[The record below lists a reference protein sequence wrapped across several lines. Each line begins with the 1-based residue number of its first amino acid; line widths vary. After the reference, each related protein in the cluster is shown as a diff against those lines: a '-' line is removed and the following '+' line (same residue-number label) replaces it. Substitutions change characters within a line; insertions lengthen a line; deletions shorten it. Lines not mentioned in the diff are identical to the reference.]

1 MGPVNSAQDSLEK
14 HFACWNALLQKKKKK
29 EKKKERKL
37 QMLGIKAVSKRVLS
51 TKLIKSLGT
60 IMWSWFT
67 SIITFYHLKNRILD
81 EIKVMLIMTYTTRV
95 SYCNLFVW

>member
-1 MGPVNSAQDSLEK
+1 MKVLLKKEVCGSRKQCTRLTGK
-14 HFACWNALLQKKKKK
+14 ALCLLKCTSPKKKEK

-60 IMWSWFT
+60 IM
-67 SIITFYHLKNRILD
+67 
-81 EIKVMLIMTYTTRV
+81 
-95 SYCNLFVW
+95 